1 MRYGRQHPSRKFPLE
16 KEKHMKLW
24 KLLAVTLLVLSVVL
38 CMAACGGDPADT
50 TPDDTTPSDTTPDN
64 TEPETTEPEV
74 TEPETT
80 EPEKLP
86 GELPHDCVWS
96 SAPKFV
102 AYETADANGAIG
114 CLAPVCTV
122 EGCVKADLSGETT
135 PVLLNMDFQ
144 SDAKDLKEYVATL
157 NGVAPYYRDDS
168 VTTGMLQSGMWYNT
182 TFKQVLFDETLGLRD
197 KQSFRVSLDFMLGLE
212 PSSKDRILA
221 WGASGDDYAFS
232 PRFMLSVDADGKL
245 HYYTRFDENANGT
258 AALSGYTFDDRMC
271 WYHLDL
277 DVNVQKQSVTVS
289 VGKWA
294 DAAFTAYA
302 DYTTVGT
309 CSVGFG
315 QMAAT
320 STHDCFRISDMQGLL
335 AMDNFVIS
343 TPTKS
348 AGGNEGGSDEQPED
362 LPGLQPHDC
371 VWSTDTKFYTY
382 EGIEDGVLGYMVP
395 YCTVKGC
402 KEVKLAEKQGTVLLN
417 MDFETDA
424 TKLLDYVK
432 GLDGVEPFSR
442 DETLASG
449 AIIDGKWHNTSFNQ
463 VIFGEALGLRN
474 TDLFTISFDCQLGA
488 AYSSKDDAIISWGGY
503 GSNEKMNNR
512 FLLKINK
519 ENKLVFCTNFA
530 ENASATEALS
540 SYTFDD
546 RASWYHFEILVDC
559 VNEQITVK
567 VGKWA
572 DDSLTALTEYVEV
585 GTTPGGRNYFHD
597 PSEKST
603 HDCFRISHK
612 QGMLAMDN
620 FIVSIPV
627 AE

>member
-1 MRYGRQHPSRKFPLE
+1 
-16 KEKHMKLW
+16 MKLW

-38 CMAACGGDPADT
+38 CMAACGDDPVDTTPNDTDPADT
-50 TPDDTTPSDTTPDN
+50 DPVDTDPADTDPADTDP
-64 TEPETTEPEV
+64 EP
-74 TEPETT
+74 
-80 EPEKLP
+80 LP

-96 SAPKFV
+96 TVPKFV
-102 AYETADANGAIG
+102 AYETADENGAIG

-144 SDAKDLKEYVATL
+144 SDAKTLKDYVATL
-157 NGVAPYYRDDS
+157 EGVAPYYRTDS

-182 TFKQVLFDETLGLRD
+182 TFDQVLFDETLGLRD

-245 HYYTRFDENANGT
+245 HYYTQFNENANGT
-258 AALSGYTFDDRMC
+258 AALSSYTFDDRMC

-309 CSVGFG
+309 CNVGFG
-315 QMAAT
+315 QMAAS
-320 STHDCFRISDMQGLL
+320 STHDCFRISDKQGLM
-335 AMDNFVIS
+335 AMDNFIIS
-343 TPTKS
+343 VPTIDE
-348 AGGNEGGSDEQPED
+348 GGNEGGSGETDED
-362 LPGLQPHDC
+362 LPGAQPHDC

-402 KEVKLAEKQGTVLLN
+402 KEVKLAEKQGKVLLN
-417 MDFETDA
+417 LDFTTDA
-424 TKLLDYVK
+424 TTLLDYVNTV
-432 GLDGVEPFSR
+432 DGVVPFGRS
-442 DETLASG
+442 EALTSG
-449 AIIDGKWHNTSFNQ
+449 IIQNGVWYNTTFDQ
-463 VIFGEALGLRN
+463 VFIGEELGLR
-474 TDLFTISFDCQLGA
+474 DADVFTVSYDCMLGMEFT
-488 AYSSKDDAIISWGGY
+488 SGVKDMIFGWCGY
-503 GSNEKMNNR
+503 GEGSDGVTSDR
-512 FLLKINK
+512 FTLNIGQD
-519 ENKLVFCTNFA
+519 NKLHYLQNYKD
-530 ENASATEALS
+530 SADNTAALAG
-540 SYTFDD
+540 YTFDD
-546 RASWYHFEILVDC
+546 RLAWYHFEYLVNNVD
-559 VNEQITVK
+559 QTLTISI
-567 VGKWA
+567 GKWTDA
-572 DDSLTALTEYVEV
+572 SLTELTDYQVLGTVTGFYTNATTGARVKDAFRLNRNQGNSAL
-585 GTTPGGRNYFHD
+585 
-597 PSEKST
+597 
-603 HDCFRISHK
+603 
-612 QGMLAMDN
+612 DN
-620 FIVSIPV
+620 FIVSVPV

>member
-1 MRYGRQHPSRKFPLE
+1 
-16 KEKHMKLW
+16 MKLW

-114 CLAPVCTV
+114 CLATVCTV
-122 EGCVKADLSGETT
+122 EGCGKANLEGETV

-144 SDAKDLKEYVATL
+144 SDATDLKEYIATL
-157 NGVAPYYRDDS
+157 NGVAPYYRTDS
-168 VTTGMLQSGMWYNT
+168 VTSGMIQSGMWYNT
-182 TFKQVLFDETLGLRD
+182 TFEQVLFDETLGLRD
-197 KQSFRVSLDFMLGLE
+197 KQSFRISFDFMLGLE

-221 WGASGDDYAFS
+221 WGASGDEHAFS

-245 HYYTRFDENANGT
+245 HYYTKFNENAKGT
-258 AALSGYTFDDRMC
+258 AALSSYTFDDRMC
-271 WYHLDL
+271 WYHMDL
-277 DVNVQKQSVTVS
+277 DVDVLKQAVTVS

-294 DAAFTAYA
+294 DMSFTEYL

-315 QMAAT
+315 QMADS
-320 STHDCFRISDMQGLL
+320 STHDCFRISDKQGLL

-371 VWSTDTKFYTY
+371 VWSTDTKFYTN
-382 EGIEDGVLGYMVP
+382 EIIQAEGVLGYMVP

-402 KEVKLAEKQGTVLLN
+402 KEVKLAEKQGKVLLN
-417 MDFETDA
+417 LDFTTDA
-424 TKLLDYVK
+424 TTLLDYVNTV
-432 GLDGVEPFSR
+432 DGVVPFGRS
-442 DETLASG
+442 EALTSG
-449 AIIDGKWHNTSFNQ
+449 IIQNGVWYNTTFDQ
-463 VIFGEALGLRN
+463 VFIGEELGLR
-474 TDLFTISFDCQLGA
+474 DVDVFTVSYDCMLGMEFT
-488 AYSSKDDAIISWGGY
+488 SGVKDMIFGWCGY
-503 GSNEKMNNR
+503 GEGSDGLTSDR
-512 FLLKINK
+512 FTLNLGQD
-519 ENKLVFCTNFA
+519 NKLHYLMNYKD
-530 ENASATEALS
+530 SADGTAALAG
-540 SYTFDD
+540 YTFDD
-546 RASWYHFEILVDC
+546 RLAWYHFEYLVNNVD
-559 VNEQITVK
+559 QTLTISI
-567 VGKWA
+567 GKWTDA
-572 DDSLTALTEYVEV
+572 SLTELTDYQVLGTVTGFYMNASAGARVKDAFRLNRNQGNSAL
-585 GTTPGGRNYFHD
+585 
-597 PSEKST
+597 
-603 HDCFRISHK
+603 
-612 QGMLAMDN
+612 DN
-620 FIVSIPV
+620 FIVYIPV

>member
-1 MRYGRQHPSRKFPLE
+1 
-16 KEKHMKLW
+16 MKLW

-38 CMAACGGDPADT
+38 CVAACGDDPVDT
-50 TPDDTTPSDTTPDN
+50 TPNDTDPVDTDPVDTDPV
-64 TEPETTEPEV
+64 ETDP
-74 TEPETT
+74 P
-80 EPEKLP
+80 KLP
-86 GELPHDCVWS
+86 GELAHDCVWS

-122 EGCVKADLSGETT
+122 EGCGKANLEGETV
-135 PVLLNMDFQ
+135 PVLLNMDFETTEANML
-144 SDAKDLKEYVATL
+144 DYVKGMD
-157 NGVAPYYRDDS
+157 GVAPYYRTDS
-168 VTTGMLQSGMWYNT
+168 VTSGMIQSGLWYNT
-182 TFKQVLFDETLGLRD
+182 TFEQVIFDETLGLRD
-197 KQSFRVSLDFMLGLE
+197 KQSFRISFDFMLGLE

-221 WGASGDDYAFS
+221 WGASGDDYALS
-232 PRFMLSVDADGKL
+232 PRFMLGVDADGKL
-245 HYYTRFDENANGT
+245 HYYTKFNENANAT
-258 AALSGYTFDDRMC
+258 AALSSYTFDDRMC
-271 WYHLDL
+271 WYHMDL
-277 DVNVQKQSVTVS
+277 DVDVLRQAVTVS

-294 DAAFTAYA
+294 DMSFTEYL

-309 CSVGFG
+309 CAVGFA
-315 QMAAT
+315 QMADS
-320 STHDCFRISDMQGLL
+320 STHDCFRISDKQGLL

-371 VWSTDTKFYTY
+371 VWSTDTKFYTN
-382 EGIEDGVLGYMVP
+382 EIIQAEGVLGYMAP
-395 YCTVKGC
+395 YCTVRGC
-402 KEVKLAEKQGTVLLN
+402 TKSKFADASAQVLLN
-417 MDFETDA
+417 MDFETDQ

-442 DETLASG
+442 NEALASG
-449 AIIDGKWHNTSFNQ
+449 AIIDGKWYNTSFDQ

-488 AYSSKDDAIISWGGY
+488 EYTKKDEAIISWGGY
-503 GSNEKMNNR
+503 GSNETMNNR
-512 FLLKINK
+512 FLLQVG
-519 ENKLVFCTNFA
+519 EDNKLHYKRNFEEVA
-530 ENASATEALS
+530 DASSALS

-546 RASWYHFEILVDC
+546 RASWYHFEILVDR

-585 GTTPGGRNYFHD
+585 GTTQGGRNYFHD

-603 HDCFRISHK
+603 HDCFRISHR

-627 AE
+627 AK